1 MSLFRLCLC
10 LCALTALPA
19 RVRAQD
25 QAGVEQL
32 ARILAAEDAREWLPQ
47 LFEQSLLA
55 PDSVVR
61 RTAALA
67 AGRIGDFR
75 ATPLLLRALEEPDTT
90 VRAAAAFALGLLR
103 DTAAVQPVIA
113 RLTGLPA
120 LDTPTA
126 VEAVTALSKIGG
138 QSVLDFF
145 SSVLQRKLVLTQ
157 ADPAP
162 ARNQILF
169 EAWRLGPGAPS
180 AALLPFA
187 DDTVQDVRWRA
198 IYSLARLRAP
208 GASSQLIAALR
219 AEDPLTRAAAARA
232 LTRSYAEA
240 AQVAPASMAAEV
252 ARSVDSKDPGI
263 RINALRSL
271 GTYRD
276 SILVPRVVARL
287 DDPHPNVRVQAAATL
302 GELGGSVASAA
313 LLRTFKGR
321 GGFALQREALLGLAR
336 ADSSAF
342 ARTSGAWRTSADWR
356 ERATAAE
363 GWAPAGASGAP
374 WFVSDRD
381 GRVIAAGLQSW
392 LTAKEGADSA
402 LLHAARRLLPHAD
415 AAVRSVAADAL
426 VGAADPADV
435 GALVT
440 AYGRAARDSF
450 PEAAL
455 SALIALVAIS
465 KRDAAA
471 RGRVE
476 REFLAAV
483 PRPSNYLVRRWAQD
497 NWPEAETRW
506 GAAYPIATGRTLQD
520 YRDLARQFI
529 VAPDSVARPRV
540 RIETEQRG
548 TLEIELLGPEAPL
561 TVANFLRLV
570 DRRFFDNHRW
580 HRVVPNFV
588 VQDGDPRGDGFGGPG
603 GAIRDEIN
611 RLRYDLKPMVGMAL
625 SGPDTGSS
633 QWFITLGPQPHLD
646 GTYTVFGRVLGN
658 TSALARITQ
667 GDVIRTV
674 GRK

>member
-1 MSLFRLCLC
+1 MTLRRLCLC
-10 LCALTALPA
+10 LCVLVALPV
-19 RVRAQD
+19 RLRAQD

-32 ARILAAEDAREWLPQ
+32 ARILAAEDAREWQPR

-55 PDSVVR
+55 PDSIVR
-61 RTAALA
+61 RTAAMA

-75 ATPLLLRALEEPDTT
+75 ATPLLLRALEQPDST
-90 VRAAAAFALGLLR
+90 VGVVAAFALGLLR
-103 DTAAVQPVIA
+103 DTAAAAPLIA

-138 QSVLDFF
+138 RSVADFF
-145 SSVLQRKLVLTQ
+145 SSVLQRKVVLAQ
-157 ADPAP
+157 GDPAP
-162 ARNQILF
+162 ATKQILL
-169 EAWRLGPGAPS
+169 EAWRLGPDAPS
-180 AALLPFA
+180 TALLPFA
-187 DDTVQDVRWRA
+187 DDTAQDVRWRA

-219 AEDPLTRAAAARA
+219 AEDPLTQAAAARA

-240 AQVAPASMAAEV
+240 ARVAPASMAAEV
-252 ARSVDSKDPGI
+252 LRSVDSKDPGI

-276 SILVPRVVARL
+276 SAMVARVVARL
-287 DDPHPNVRVQAAATL
+287 DDPHPNVRVQAAATI
-302 GELGGSVASAA
+302 GELGGSAASAA
-313 LLRTFKGR
+313 LQRAFKGR

-336 ADSSAF
+336 TDSLAF
-342 ARTSGAWRTSADWR
+342 TRTGTAWRTSADWR
-356 ERATAAE
+356 ERATVAE
-363 GWAPAGASGAP
+363 GWAPAGAVGVP
-374 WFVSDRD
+374 WFVSDKD
-381 GRVIAAGLQSW
+381 GRAVAAGLQSW
-392 LTAKEGADSA
+392 LTTVEGPDSA
-402 LLHAARRLLPHAD
+402 LLDAARRLLTHPD

-426 VGAADPADV
+426 TRAANPDDV

-455 SALIALVAIS
+455 SALGALVAIA

-476 REFLAAV
+476 REFLAAMA
-483 PRPSNYLVRRWAQD
+483 RPSNYLVRRWAED
-497 NWPEAETRW
+497 NWPDAAARW
-506 GAAYPIATGRTLQD
+506 GPAHPIATGRTLQD

-529 VAPDSVARPRV
+529 IAPDSVARPRV

-548 TLEIELLGPEAPL
+548 TLEVELLGPEAPL

-570 DRRFFDNHRW
+570 ARRFFDNHRW

-625 SGPDTGSS
+625 SGSDTGSS

-646 GTYTVFGRVLGN
+646 GTYTVFGRVVGN
-658 TSALARITQ
+658 ASALARITQ
-667 GDVIRTV
+667 GDVIRTI
-674 GRK
+674 GR